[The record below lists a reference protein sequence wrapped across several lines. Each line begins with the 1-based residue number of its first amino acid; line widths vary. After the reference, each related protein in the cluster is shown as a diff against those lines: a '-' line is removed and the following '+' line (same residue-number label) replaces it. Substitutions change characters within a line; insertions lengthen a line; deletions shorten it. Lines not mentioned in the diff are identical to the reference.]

1 MEGIYLW
8 KFSLEIEFYLEI
20 STKKEGHKMSL
31 LLLNIDLKNQRMLTK
46 KNWAWILVYTFFFLM
61 YKEKEFS
68 CKNWISIFFFFLND
82 F

>member
-1 MEGIYLW
+1 MDKKKNTHMEGIYLW

-46 KNWAWILVYTFFFLM
+46 KKLSLNFGLY
-61 YKEKEFS
+61 
-68 CKNWISIFFFFLND
+68 IFFSNV
-82 F
+82 